1 MRKCTLL
8 NLRSHKSP
16 HFPKPDTTAL
26 TSGPGA
32 VGAPGIPVLKV
43 TGLNSRVGHSY
54 FISIVHNTTNPLHY
68 VMYLLC
74 SYLHFLSFSVIK
86 PSLHHFCR
94 VFHNLSLSLLYIS
107 FHHIY
112 LFFISPISL
121 QFFVSYLSYPHY
133 PALLFLF
140 ARFLYLFQPGEI
152 YLRLLENRVG
162 MWFPIHQGWCG

>member
-1 MRKCTLL
+1 MYFAKPPVTQI
-8 NLRSHKSP
+8 ST
-16 HFPKPDTTAL
+16 FPKTRHYCLDFRSWCSRRTWDSRSQGNWFEFQ
-26 TSGPGA
+26 SGA
-32 VGAPGIPVLKV
+32 QL
-43 TGLNSRVGHSY
+43 
-54 FISIVHNTTNPLHY
+54 LHIYSAQYHKPITLRY
-68 VMYLLC
+68 VLLC
-74 SYLHFLSFSVIK
+74 SYLHFLSFSVIE

-121 QFFVSYLSYPHY
+121 HFFVSYLSYPHY